1 MRISY
6 NQPVTMNYQDRYNK
20 FKFPGSEYELI
31 PGIENFL
38 SFLEINDEIKRR
50 KNKRPPPKRPSGG
63 SSFPGSPSTPP
74 TQPTQ
79 PVSKVDCKKILTL
92 DNFETSHYRML
103 PRHYEPLMNFLL
115 GLESNPPPSGTT
127 IRIVGHTDD
136 QGPELMNEGIS
147 INRAL
152 EVKRVVDHVV
162 AKLVTTKRLPGT
174 IPTEAFA
181 RGESDKISPI
191 PAKNRRVEL
200 GLCKP
205 I

>member
-20 FKFPGSEYELI
+20 FKFPASEYELI

-50 KNKRPPPKRPSGG
+50 KKRNPPPKRPSG
-63 SSFPGSPSTPP
+63 SSSAPST
-74 TQPTQ
+74 QPAQ
-79 PVSKVDCKKILTL
+79 PVSKIDCKKLLTL

-115 GLESNPPPSGTT
+115 ALESSPPPPGTT
-127 IRIVGHTDD
+127 ILIVGHTDD

-152 EVKRVVDHVV
+152 EVKRFVDHVV
-162 AKLVTTKRLPGT
+162 TKLVTTKRLPRI
-174 IPTEAFA
+174 IPTEVFA
-181 RGESDKISPI
+181 RGESDKVSPS
-191 PAKNRRVEL
+191 PQKNRRVEL